1 MNKRRWSLALL
12 SAIACATVA
21 SAQTSSTTGAVR
33 GTVSSKEG
41 GRLAG
46 ATVTIRN
53 LATNLVRTQVTAA
66 NGEYTFALLP
76 LGNYEIVVS
85 APGMRTLK
93 DTSTRVGLGATSLAN
108 FSLDRAEAGATVAVV
123 AASAAL
129 DAQQVTTTVAL
140 NSRMV
145 ESVPLAARD
154 FTSLARLTPGAT
166 TAADQNR
173 LSVEGGRGIFNNL
186 TIDGASY
193 NSNFFGEQRGSTRI
207 PFAFGIDTIKEL
219 QIITD
224 AYDAQYGNAAGG
236 VINAVSKTGTNEF
249 SGSLLVQMRPKSLVA
264 RIKPAPAANAL
275 QNSEKSRTKDF
286 EQLDWNFNFGGPI
299 VKDKLFF
306 FAGLEV
312 FHYTEK
318 FTPSFGVDSG
328 TNSQANLTNFLGKFG
343 AIQVSNDGRTLAQE
357 SGFQYTNDKRNT
369 VAFARLDYNLND
381 SHRFS
386 LRVNVQNWN
395 SENGTTDFTS
405 SSAPIT
411 GQAQQGLEKD
421 NGLSWVAEWNAIL
434 SPRLVNEAR
443 LQIATERRP
452 RYANSNVS
460 PEISIS
466 NGFNTGQNNFLPN
479 GLDEFSK
486 QLIDNLTYTNGEWTL
501 KAGIDFQWFSFAN
514 TFYRYNMGAF
524 SFPNYQ
530 VAYRW
535 ATNTLNKT
543 LKQDGTED
551 HSDTFTYRQAL
562 SNYGGTIS
570 YDSALYAAYLQATYS
585 GLLNRRLTL
594 SFGLRYTAENQPDNP
609 RPNAQLAGL
618 DQANSARALDP
629 RFGFTYD
636 LTGKGK
642 TLLRGGAGFF
652 SSPNPSLTVSNTM
665 NSNGNTTSTYTLNY
679 SYTAASALKTAAE
692 TGALSYGALVTNGGT
707 RLSALSA
714 ANLTALG
721 SASKDGQVWDPD
733 NKLPRAKRASLGI
746 EHELDNGLVLGVRAS
761 YAEFENLQYFVN
773 INLRQKL
780 ANGNPDPNG
789 YWRDGYPTANNAFT
803 STGRPGLA
811 YVRGRLLDFYGF
823 GNIWLSENQGTG
835 RYKAVSITAS
845 KQSDSGY
852 GFQSSVTF
860 ASSRDN
866 NSNERVTASAA
877 ANSTVNNPAD
887 PRSNYGPSDN
897 DVKFRAVFAGYFPV
911 IWGIKGAAIATVTTG
926 QPYTGYATSDLNGDT
941 STSNDYAPN
950 GGGRNAYRQPSVRT
964 FDLRFTRAFPFSK
977 RVSLELQA
985 DLFNVFNWANWTT
998 SNTQFTNANFG
1009 TLNIQDRN
1017 TREVQ
1022 LGARFKF

>member
-1 MNKRRWSLALL
+1 MNTRSFSLVLL
-12 SAIACATVA
+12 SALACATVA
-21 SAQTSSTTGAVR
+21 NAQSSSTSGAVR
-33 GTVSSKEG
+33 GAITSKGG
-41 GRLAG
+41 GRLVG

-53 LATNLVRTQVTAA
+53 VATNLTRTQVTAA

-76 LGNYEIVVS
+76 LGTYEITVT

-93 DTSTRVGLGATSLAN
+93 DTSTRVSLGATSIAN

-123 AASAAL
+123 AAAAAL
-129 DAQQVTTTVAL
+129 DAQQVTSTVAL
-140 NSRMV
+140 NSKMV
-145 ESVPLAARD
+145 ESIPLAARD

-249 SGSLLVQMRPKSLVA
+249 TGSVLVQMRPKSLVA
-264 RIKPAPAANAL
+264 RIKPAPAATAL
-275 QNSEKSRTKDF
+275 QNSVGARTKDF
-286 EQLDWNFNFGGPI
+286 EQLDWNFNLGGPI

-318 FTPSFGVDSG
+318 FTPSFGLDSG
-328 TNSQANLTNFLGKFG
+328 NNSQANLNTFLGKFG
-343 AIQVSNDGRTLAQE
+343 NIQVGNDGRTLAQE
-357 SGFQYTNDKRNT
+357 NGYQYENDKRNT
-369 VAFARLDYNLND
+369 VAFARLDYNLNE
-381 SHRFS
+381 SHRFT
-386 LRVNVQNWN
+386 LRVNIQNWN

-411 GQAQQGLEKD
+411 GQTQQGLEKD
-421 NGLSWVAEWNAIL
+421 NGLSWVAEWNAIF

-452 RYANSNVS
+452 RYANSTAS
-460 PEISIS
+460 PEISIT
-466 NGFNTGQNNFLPN
+466 NGFNAGQNNFLPN

-486 QLIDNLTYTNGEWTL
+486 QLIDNLTYTDGDFTV
-501 KAGIDFQWFSFAN
+501 KAGVDLQWFSFAN

-524 SFPNYQ
+524 SFGSYA
-530 VAYRW
+530 VANRW
-535 ATNTLNKT
+535 ANGGLLAT
-543 LKQDGTED
+543 D
-551 HSDTFTYRQAL
+551 SFTYRQAL

-570 YDSALYAAYLQATYS
+570 YDSSLYAGYVQASYS

-594 SFGLRYTAENQPDNP
+594 ALGVRYTGEHQPNNP

-618 DQANSARALDP
+618 DQANDARALDP

-642 TLLRGGAGFF
+642 TMLRGGAGYF

-665 NSNGNTTSTYTLNY
+665 NSNGNTTSTYTLTA
-679 SYTAASALKTAAE
+679 SSAAVRTAANS
-692 TGALSYGALVTNGGT
+692 GALSYAALVSGGGT
-707 RLSALSA
+707 RLSALSPA
-714 ANLTALG
+714 TLTALG
-721 SASKDGQVWDPD
+721 SASKDGQVWDPE

-761 YAEFENLQYFVN
+761 YADFENLQYFVN
-773 INLRQKL
+773 INLRQRL
-780 ANGNPDPNG
+780 ADGSPDPNG
-789 YWRDGYPTANNAFT
+789 YWKDGYPTKWNLFT
-803 STGRPGLA
+803 SSGRPGMA
-811 YVRGRLLDFYGF
+811 IVRGRMLDFTGF
-823 GNIWLSENQGTG
+823 GNIWLSENQGVG
-835 RYKAVSITAS
+835 HYKAISITAS
-845 KQSDSGY
+845 KQSDSGF
-852 GFQSSVTF
+852 GFQSSLTF
-860 ASSRDN
+860 ASSKDS
-866 NSNERVTASAA
+866 NSNERVTASAS

-887 PRSNYGPSDN
+887 PHASYGPSDN
-897 DVKFRAVFAGYFPV
+897 DVKFRGVFAGYFPV
-911 IWGIKGAAIATVTTG
+911 AFGIKGAAIATYTSG
-926 QPYTGYATSDLNGDT
+926 QPYTAYMTSDLNGDT
-941 STSNDYAPN
+941 STTNDFAV
-950 GGGRNAYRQPSVRT
+950 GVTGRNTFRQPSVKT
-964 FDLRFTRAFPFSK
+964 FDLRFTRAFNLPRK
-977 RVSLELQA
+977 MMIELQA
-985 DLFNVFNWANWTT
+985 DIFNVFNWANWTT
-998 SNTQFTNANFG
+998 SNTQYTNANFG